1 MCRVSRAAV
10 GQSDLPLVNGK
21 IDTECPEA
29 IEYMARQ
36 KEAERERIL
45 EAEQKKRAKAKHSG
59 KRGVKA
65 AAIDD
70 GTGSPMTSKQAL
82 ELKKLEQQGINL
94 ELKNMQLRGLHANV
108 KFYDQMFHTQL
119 AAATKNFMNLP
130 NACVDD
136 IISVAMTKGTDA
148 RAEIVADLT
157 EQINEILEDVREA
170 WVRNYDRAE
179 ADIIGMLDDE

>member
-1 MCRVSRAAV
+1 
-10 GQSDLPLVNGK
+10 VNGK

-29 IEYMARQ
+29 IEYMAKQR
-36 KEAERERIL
+36 EAERQRIL
-45 EAEQKKRAKAKHSG
+45 EEEQKKRAKAKHSG
-59 KRGVKA
+59 KRGKKA
-65 AAIDD
+65 APMDD
-70 GTGSPMTSKQAL
+70 DTGIPMTSKQSL

-108 KFYDQMFHTQL
+108 KFYDEMFHTQL

-148 RAEIVADLT
+148 RAEIVEDLT
-157 EQINEILEDVREA
+157 QYINELLEDVREA

-179 ADIIGMLDDE
+179 SDIAGMLADE